1 MINEDQLEQLC
12 PDWFREGSFEY
23 VYGPDIAQDGNSPER
38 SDYRQVVLTN
48 RLLDSIK
55 RINPY
60 IPQSTLEEAAHSVA
74 KPDHPSLIQNNRA
87 FQRLLNSAGTRIPR
101 VNWKDMAPC
110 PVTIP
115 DAGLAVAYTN
125 LVSSFNHLAGN
136 NISNSRMLS
145 SLRDSWPPKYLSGE
159 ISLTDAQS
167 KTEAIA

>member
-12 PDWFREGSFEY
+12 IDWFREGGFEY
-23 VYGPDIAQDGNSPER
+23 VYGPYIAQDGDLPER

-48 RLLDSIK
+48 RLLNALQ
-55 RINPY
+55 RINPH
-60 IPQSTLEEAAHSVA
+60 IPLSALEEAAHSVS

-87 FQRLLNSAGTRIPR
+87 FHRLLNSTGIRIPR

-110 PVTIP
+110 PVAIP

-125 LVSSFNHLAGN
+125 LVSSFNHLAEN
-136 NISNSRMLS
+136 NISNSKTLS
-145 SLRDSWPPKYLSGE
+145 SLRDSWSPKLLSGE

-167 KTEAIA
+167 KTEAVT